1 MQSGLENKRMNILV
15 YRTVRTEEMGYVIRD
30 ICNKYG
36 DNNNITVITRP
47 ENKVTMESIE
57 GIDEVILYS
66 NNIFQFNNK
75 LIIQIMEL
83 KKYKFDVVIIPT
95 NGNVE
100 GYRNVYKFHKR
111 VYGKGPVL
119 YYKYPKE
126 FVINNIYSVTRVVI
140 NIFSFILSVPILL
153 AYLVICYIKL
163 PTKMFKVKS

>member
-95 NGNVE
+95 NGNGE